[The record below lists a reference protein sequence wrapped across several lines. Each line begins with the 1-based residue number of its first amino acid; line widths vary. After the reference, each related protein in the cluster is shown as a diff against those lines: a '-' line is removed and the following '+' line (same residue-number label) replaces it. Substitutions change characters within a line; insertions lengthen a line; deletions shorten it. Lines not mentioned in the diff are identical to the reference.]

1 MNKNN
6 PLAKYLLG
14 GMAVGA
20 VALSPLAAV
29 AQGNV
34 TTTTTTRTTVTSI
47 DQEPMQVNGTV
58 HGYWLDRSGYVTA
71 MSVDTPSGQEIIRF
85 SPSQARRLY
94 TDYPSG
100 SAITLWATPGT
111 GKYKYWNARGIG
123 ADRPS
128 VWYPV
133 NTTSDFDWLA
143 STPYITADATETT
156 VSGKLR
162 GVIIDDR
169 GDVLAL
175 ALDSGEGQT
184 LVRVPAELRQMARG
198 YIGTDRVS
206 PLIKGSNVKVRGV
219 AEAPRWG
226 VLTPFSSRIAAD
238 TIAING
244 KSAGAIG
251 IQMLPAQER
260 NALLGWNIGGL
271 NRGDSMIDVQAGRL
285 GYGPYQPAGEPMGDE
300 WRISSA
306 TENKTGRVT
315 VATADGKSL
324 PVVKINNK
332 FYVQTAA
339 NENVELRQE
348 GGKYVLPTSLA
359 SAKLQMVMPDGKKM
373 PVETENNQLL
383 VVLDNGSKAPL
394 TLHT

>member
-1 MNKNN
+1 MDKKN
-6 PLAKYLLG
+6 PLAKYLWSG
-14 GMAVGA
+14 VAVGA

-29 AQGNV
+29 SQETV
-34 TTTTTTRTTVTSI
+34 VTTRTTTTVTTVE
-47 DQEPMQVNGTV
+47 QEPTQVTGTV

-71 MSVDTPSGQEIIRF
+71 MSVDTPSGTEIIRF

-100 SAITLWATPGT
+100 STVTIWATPGT

-123 ADRPS
+123 AERPT

-133 NTTSDFDWLA
+133 NTTSDFDWLSA
-143 STPYITADATETT
+143 TPYITADATETT

-162 GVIIDDR
+162 GVVIDDR

-175 ALDSGEGQT
+175 ALDSANGQV

-198 YIGTDRVS
+198 YIGTDRVA
-206 PLIKGSNVKVRGV
+206 PLIKGSDVRVHGI

-226 VLTPFSSRIAAD
+226 VLTPFSERIAAD

-251 IQMLPAQER
+251 IQMLPAEER

-285 GYGPYQPAGEPMGDE
+285 GYGPYQPDGAPMGE
-300 WRISSA
+300 EARFSMA
-306 TENKTGRVT
+306 TEQKTGRVT
-315 VATADGKSL
+315 VATADGKNL
-324 PVVKINNK
+324 PVVKIDNK
-332 FYVQTAA
+332 LFVETASDKSL
-339 NENVELRQE
+339 ELRQE
-348 GGKYVLPTSLA
+348 RGRYVIPASLA
-359 SAKLQMVMPDGKKM
+359 DAKLQMVMPDGKKM
-373 PVETENNQLL
+373 AIETERNQLM

-394 TLHT
+394 RLHT